1 MVTRTAYGFDYQQR
15 QRSSQSISS
24 LLKYR
29 RQRLVTGEEKKK
41 HELSYLKT

>member
-1 MVTRTAYGFDYQQR
+1 MVTRTAFRFDYQQR

-29 RQRLVTGEEKKK
+29 RQCLVTVEEKNK